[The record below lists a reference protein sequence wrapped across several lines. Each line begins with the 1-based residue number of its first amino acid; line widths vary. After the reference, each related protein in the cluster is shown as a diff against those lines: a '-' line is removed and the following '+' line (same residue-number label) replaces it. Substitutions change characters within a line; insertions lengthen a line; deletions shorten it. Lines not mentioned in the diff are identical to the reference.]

1 MPGGLIRK
9 EIFNRSA
16 ASAISGVESCAKA
29 RDNDSAV
36 MLRSCAPLAGFA
48 KGTDILEFRV
58 QRQQFGC
65 GFLPNVTMKRMK
77 QSVALIL
84 ALCVIASS
92 ASANLGANSEIIED
106 AYGTIV
112 QRRLR
117 DDGTVSVVYAKG
129 RYLYLVT
136 FADRRSISESYSRVN
151 GKDLSEKEIM
161 KFLKANSGAK
171 WVPTNTGIERHFKSS
186 DGTAEA
192 TYGILNG
199 RPALTVRA
207 LNP

>member
-1 MPGGLIRK
+1 MP
-9 EIFNRSA
+9 
-16 ASAISGVESCAKA
+16 
-29 RDNDSAV
+29 
-36 MLRSCAPLAGFA
+36 RSCAPLAEFA
-48 KGTDILEFRV
+48 KGTEISEFRV

-77 QSVALIL
+77 QSIALVL

-92 ASANLGANSEIIED
+92 ALANLGDNSERIED

-117 DDGTVSVVYAKG
+117 DDGKVSVVYTKD
-129 RYLYLVT
+129 RYLYMVT
-136 FADRRSISESYSRVN
+136 FANSRSISESYSRVN
-151 GKDLSEKEIM
+151 GKDLSEREIA

-171 WVPTNTGIERHFKSS
+171 WVPANTGIERHFKNS

-207 LNP
+207 LNR